1 MGEISVSTAVLR
13 TSGSVFA
20 LTTTNTV
27 TDMIAAAA
35 RRFVHPFDSDFAL
48 ALRTPA
54 ANAPTASATARDR
67 FETPA
72 ELLVDALFEAA
83 VFASHAPSEQQVPS
97 ADTQRE
103 AIKLLRMLPS
113 DVDMPGPVIEPS
125 GAISWNWERGSD
137 EVLILAVDGK
147 GRVQRSAIF
156 DGEESWDTTPLAESL
171 QAEDLALL
179 ARFRVSHA

>member
-1 MGEISVSTAVLR
+1 MSTAVLR
-13 TSGSVFA
+13 TSGSAFA

-27 TDMIAAAA
+27 TDMISAAA

-48 ALRTPA
+48 TLRTPE
-54 ANAPTASATARDR
+54 ANLPTASATARDR

-72 ELLVDALFEAA
+72 EMLVDALFEAA
-83 VFASHAPSEQQVPS
+83 VFASQSPGEQCIPS
-97 ADTQRE
+97 ADTQQE

-113 DVDMPGPVIEPS
+113 DIDMPGPVIEPS
-125 GAISWNWERGSD
+125 GAISWSWERGGD

-147 GRVQRSAIF
+147 GRVQRSAIV
-156 DGEESWDTTPLAESL
+156 DGEESWDTTPLAENL

-179 ARFRVSHA
+179 ARFRVWHA